1 MGMISLGQIPSLY
14 ADICGGDTI
23 CLTYPDG
30 EVTWSEL
37 ERRANRRARMLKDY
51 GIKSDDFVT
60 VSLENGTLFH
70 EICFALWKLGAT
82 PHIVSP
88 RLPHAELKGIL
99 ELLDPAMLV
108 TAGSLFVSGYSS
120 MDAGLPV
127 DGYPGSPLQPRTAKH
142 WKAMS
147 SGGST
152 GRPKIIVDQSPSE
165 VEPSEWLLDMP
176 ERDCVLNPGPLYH
189 NAPFMMAHHGLFRG
203 NHVVG
208 MSRFDAEEALRL
220 IEKFRPAWVMMVPTM
235 MHRIWRLPVA
245 TRDNFDL
252 SSLKVVG
259 HVASP
264 MPVWLKEVWIEWLGA
279 DRIYELYGGTE
290 GTGATWIRGDDW
302 LAHKGSVGKFIRDAR
317 VRVLNDRGLDCEP
330 GEIGEVYLMPAGG
343 PGSTYH
349 YIGAE
354 AKSVD
359 GGWET
364 LGDMGWL
371 DKDGY
376 LYLADRRTDL
386 IISGGANIYPAEV
399 EAALAEHPSVDSAVA
414 IGIPDDDLGQI
425 VHAIVHIHKYWQEEV
440 GESELRNFLLERLAQ
455 YKTPRTYEF
464 VEYSLRD
471 DAGKVRRSEFR
482 ERRIEELQTG
492 GGPEVV

>member
-1 MGMISLGQIPSLY
+1 MLLSMGMISLGQIPSYY
-14 ADICGGDTI
+14 ADVLGGDAV

-37 ERRANRRARMLKDY
+37 ESQANRRARMLKEY
-51 GIKSDDFVT
+51 GVKSDDFVT
-60 VSLENGTLFH
+60 VSLGNGALFH
-70 EICFALWKLGAT
+70 EVCFALWKLGAT
-82 PHIVSP
+82 PHVVSP
-88 RLPHAELKGIL
+88 RLPPAELKGIL
-99 ELLDPAMLV
+99 ELLEPAMVVAGGSNLV
-108 TAGSLFVSGYSS
+108 PGHTS
-120 MDAGLPV
+120 MDAGLPT
-127 DGYPGSPLQPRTAKH
+127 DEYPDSPLPSSIAKH

-152 GRPKIIVDQSPSE
+152 GRPKIIVDRLPSE
-165 VEPSEWLLDMP
+165 VEPSDWLLDMP

-189 NAPFMMAHHGLFRG
+189 NAPFMMAHHALFRG

-220 IEKFRPAWVMMVPTM
+220 IEKFRPGWVMMVPTM
-235 MHRIWRLPVA
+235 MHRIWRLPVE

-302 LAHKGSVGKFIRDAR
+302 LTHKGSVGKFIRGAR
-317 VRVLNDRGLDCEP
+317 VRVLNDQGLDCP
-330 GEIGEVYLMPAGG
+330 TGEIGEVYLMPAGG

-349 YIGAE
+349 YVGAQ
-354 AKSVD
+354 AKTVD
-359 GGWET
+359 DGWET

-371 DKDGY
+371 DEDGY

-414 IGIPDDDLGQI
+414 IGIPDDDLGQT
-425 VHAIVHIHKYWQEEV
+425 VHAVIQIHKQRQDEV
-440 GESELRNFLLERLAQ
+440 GESELRNFLSERLAR

-471 DAGKVRRSEFR
+471 DAGKVRRSELR
-482 ERRIEELQTG
+482 ERRVEQMRTG
-492 GGPEVV
+492 R